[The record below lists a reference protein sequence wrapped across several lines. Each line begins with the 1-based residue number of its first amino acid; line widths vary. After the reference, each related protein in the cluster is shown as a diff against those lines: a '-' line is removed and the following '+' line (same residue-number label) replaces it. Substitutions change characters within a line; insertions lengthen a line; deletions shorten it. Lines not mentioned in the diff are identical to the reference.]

1 LNLSLRVIT
10 MRTFVTASL
19 ALAAYGLLAASPA
32 CAQTV
37 DFAKSEIGFV
47 SKQMGVPVDGYF
59 KKFDAQIAFD
69 PKKPEAGKVSFAI
82 ETGSAS
88 LSPEADSELI
98 KPTWFNVAAFPKAT
112 FTSSGIKALGGG
124 KFEVAGK
131 LAIKGQL
138 RDVVVPVAVS
148 QAAGASSATGSFTI
162 KRLDFKIGE
171 GEWAD
176 TGMVAN
182 DVQVKFKLSLR
193 GMAPL

>member
-1 LNLSLRVIT
+1 
-10 MRTFVTASL
+10 MRTLLTASL

-37 DFAKSEIGFV
+37 DLAKSEITFV
-47 SKQMGVPVDGYF
+47 SKQMGVPVEGHF

-69 PKKPEAGKVSFAI
+69 PKRPDAGKVSFAI
-82 ETGSAS
+82 ETASAS
-88 LSPEADSELI
+88 LGVPESDAELP
-98 KPTWFNVAAFPKAT
+98 KPTWFSATAFPKAT
-112 FTSSGIKALGGG
+112 FASNGIRALGGG

-131 LAIKGQL
+131 LAIKGQT
-138 RDVVVPVAVS
+138 RDVVVPVVVT
-148 QAAGASSATGSFTI
+148 QAAGLSSATGSFTI
-162 KRLDFKIGE
+162 KRLDFKIGD

-182 DVQVKFKLSLR
+182 DVQVRFKLALR